1 MSEVSQL
8 HSTSA
13 VDEEGGFLARLFNR
27 NASKGNPMDDDNV
40 DVQDRKQ
47 SRYKTSSFVQFRWLV
62 WRNFVNVLKNPFEI
76 RLRIILAIVSDLTR
90 RTPQSHS
97 LDVPLLVHG
106 RASWSSVHPSQV

>member
-27 NASKGNPMDDDNV
+27 NASKGNPMDEDNV

-76 RLRIILAIVSDLTR
+76 RLRIILAIVSDPTR
-90 RTPQSHS
+90 RTLRSHS
-97 LDVPLLVHG
+97 LGVPLLVHG
-106 RASWSSVHPSQV
+106 RASWPSVHSSQV